1 MTTTRSLPGIA
12 AAPRRGPSTTARM
25 VAGIHKSRLV
35 VRGVRIFSLLVLAVT
50 VICALFAPALVP
62 MIRSRPTQRRL
73 SLLRAFPTICLAR
86 TIWDGI
92 FSAAS
97 SMGRA
102 PRVTVS
108 FLAVFVAGAV
118 GTAIALIS
126 AVFRGWADR
135 VLMQITDA
143 FLALPY
149 LMIAVTVISIL
160 KPSLMVVILVIGL
173 LRWMDYARVLRGEVL
188 RLAATDFVQLA
199 IVAGCSRWRIIGR
212 HIFPNLINTLLILAP
227 LGVGSAVIAEATL
240 SFLGLGI
247 PRPQPSWGIMLAESQ
262 KYLYAA
268 WWLPLIPGVAISLL
282 VMASNLVGDCYATA
296 STRPAANSRG
306 IYS

>member
-12 AAPRRGPSTTARM
+12 AVPRPGVSAIAHLVTGM
-25 VAGIHKSRLV
+25 YKFRLV
-35 VRGVRIFSLLVLAVT
+35 WRGVPTFSLLVLAVT
-50 VICALFAPALVP
+50 MLCALFAPALAP
-62 MIRSRPTQRRL
+62 YDPIKTNPAHALSAPSLSGHLLGTDHLGRDILSRL
-73 SLLRAFPTICLAR
+73 MYGAR
-86 TIWDGI
+86 I
-92 FSAAS
+92 S
-97 SMGRA
+97 
-102 PRVTVS
+102 VTVGL
-108 FLAVFVAGAV
+108 LAVFVAGAV

-126 AVFRGWADR
+126 AAFGGWTNR

-160 KPSLMVVILVIGL
+160 QPSLMVMILVIGL
-173 LRWMDYARVLRGEVL
+173 LRWMDYARVLWGEVL
-188 RLAATDFVQLA
+188 RLAVTDFVHLA
-199 IVAGCSRWRIIGR
+199 TVAGCSRWRIMIR
-212 HIFPNLINTLLILAP
+212 HIFPNLINTLLVLAT

-282 VMASNLVGDCYATA
+282 VMASNLVGDWLRDRLDP
-296 STRPAANSRG
+296 TRRQL
-306 IYS
+306 

>member
-12 AAPRRGPSTTARM
+12 PAPHRAPSATARI

-35 VRGVRIFSLLVLAVT
+35 VRGVPIFSLLVVAVT
-50 VICALFAPALVP
+50 VVCALFAPALAPDDPIKTNPAQALSAPSFSGHVLGTDHLGRD
-62 MIRSRPTQRRL
+62 ILSRL
-73 SLLRAFPTICLAR
+73 IYGAR
-86 TIWDGI
+86 I
-92 FSAAS
+92 S
-97 SMGRA
+97 
-102 PRVTVS
+102 VTVG

-212 HIFPNLINTLLILAP
+212 HISPNMINTLLILAT
-227 LGVGSAVIAEATL
+227 LGIGSAVIAEATL

-247 PRPQPSWGIMLAESQ
+247 PRPQPSWGVMLAESQ

-282 VMASNLVGDCYATA
+282 VMASNLVGDWLRDRFDL
-296 STRPAANSRG
+296 TRCQL
-306 IYS
+306 